1 MAYANAGP
9 QAMPPPAGGTSR
21 RCVAARHATRLR
33 AEGAQSGRRAAAP
46 TCHQAVVSMLL
57 HLYRMPPQRLRPTAR
72 MTVATLRR
80 GSPQRLLQKRMATRR
95 AAKRNGPWPRRRA
108 EAGQGRAYLRA
119 MATLSAGMTLNKGHT
134 HGRALTP
141 HLIGPDACLYLA
153 YVAFVQHHHAQT
165 ALAYAAANAQ
175 RQFAGQQ
182 LAVEI

>member
-1 MAYANAGP
+1 MAYGKAGP

-33 AEGAQSGRRAAAP
+33 AEGGQSGRRAAAP
-46 TCHQAVVSMLL
+46 TCHQAVKSMLL
-57 HLYRMPPQRLRPTAR
+57 HLYRMTQQRLRPTAR

-80 GSPQRLLQKRMATRR
+80 GGPPRLLQKQMATRR

-108 EAGQGRAYLRA
+108 EAGQGRAYRRA
-119 MATLSAGMTLNKGHT
+119 RATLAAGMALNKGHT

-141 HLIGPDACLYLA
+141 HLLGPDACLYLA
-153 YVAFVQHHHAQT
+153 NVAFVQHHHAQT
-165 ALAYAAANAQ
+165 ALAYATANAQ